1 VSGSRDESEVV
12 VPTAAAT
19 ATGPDQGEA
28 DDAPADG
35 RVRRVAPLVVGM
47 IAVLMVG
54 LFVVLVNASPDR
66 GGASADSPL
75 IGRPAPEATGTL
87 SDGTAFDLSRR
98 KGSWVVLNFF
108 DPTCVPCIREHPEL
122 VKFAE
127 DQATLGNDG
136 AEMYSVIT
144 RGEQA
149 EIEAFF
155 DERGGDWPAVYSAA
169 DEFPVAFGVAQV
181 PETWIIDPSGVVQ
194 LRLISEVTA
203 EQLNSILRQ
212 YREQYR

>member
-1 VSGSRDESEVV
+1 MTDVL
-12 VPTAAAT
+12 
-19 ATGPDQGEA
+19 
-28 DDAPADG
+28 DDSAPADVPDGDDTSSGGGG
-35 RVRRVAPLVVGM
+35 RRLAPLIAGA
-47 IAVLMVG
+47 IAVVMVG
-54 LFVVLVNASPDR
+54 LMVVFVGAVSGDDT
-66 GGASADSPL
+66 GGTNADSPL

-122 VKFAE
+122 VTFSE

-136 AEMYSVIT
+136 AELYSVIT
-144 RGEQA
+144 SGDQD

-155 DERGGDWPAVYSAA
+155 AENGGDWPAIYSEA

-212 YREQYR
+212 FREQYR

>member
-1 VSGSRDESEVV
+1 VTDVL
-12 VPTAAAT
+12 
-19 ATGPDQGEA
+19 
-28 DDAPADG
+28 DDSAPADLPDHDDTPSGGGG
-35 RVRRVAPLVVGM
+35 RRLAPLIAGA
-47 IAVLMVG
+47 IAVVMVG
-54 LFVVLVNASPDR
+54 LMVVFVGAVSGDDA
-66 GGASADSPL
+66 GGTNADSPL

-122 VKFAE
+122 VTFTE

-144 RGEQA
+144 RGEQD
-149 EIEAFF
+149 EIETFF
-155 DERGGDWPAVYSAA
+155 ADNGGDWPAIYSEA

-212 YREQYR
+212 FREQYR

>member
-1 VSGSRDESEVV
+1 VSDVLDHS
-12 VPTAAAT
+12 
-19 ATGPDQGEA
+19 
-28 DDAPADG
+28 APADVPDGDDTSSGDGG
-35 RVRRVAPLVVGM
+35 RRLAPLIAGA
-47 IAVLMVG
+47 IAVVMVG
-54 LFVVLVNASPDR
+54 LMVVFVGAVSGDDT
-66 GGASADSPL
+66 GGTNADSPL

-122 VKFAE
+122 VTFSE

-144 RGEQA
+144 RGEQD

-155 DERGGDWPAVYSAA
+155 AENGGDWPAIYSEA
-169 DEFPVAFGVAQV
+169 DEFPVAFGVALV

-212 YREQYR
+212 FREQYR